1 MSWGYKCP
9 AVSSSQLPME
19 CGHMDT
25 AGVWV
30 GGLTGEMAKLANQTV
45 GGASKGTGGY
55 EF

>member
-1 MSWGYKCP
+1 
-9 AVSSSQLPME
+9 
-19 CGHMDT
+19 MDT

-30 GGLTGEMAKLANQTV
+30 GGLTGEVAKLANQTV